1 MTISSTEI
9 DSLNRYVPRVASEW
23 DVDAP
28 DRLWQE
34 IDSTLCFVDLSG
46 FTKLSERLARR
57 GRIGAEELTDV
68 LNRVFGRMLELA
80 YERGGGLIKFGGDAL
95 LLQFVGDDHP
105 VHAACAAVEMRAAL
119 RDAAQIKT
127 SVGRVPLRMSVGIHS
142 GIVHLFKV
150 GSSHRELVVTG
161 PAATRV
167 ALMESTADAGEI
179 LISPETA
186 LRLPFGAVG
195 AAKGDG
201 LLLRWRQSPI
211 ASVGALP
218 RLPVPIETIASSLP
232 VVLRGYLGQ
241 GATEAEHR
249 VATVGFVKFQ
259 GVDALMESAGPDGV
273 ADALHELVSVTQH
286 AVDSAGVT
294 LLGSDLDKD
303 GGKLILVTGVPV
315 TQGDDDG
322 RMLRAVREIIDA
334 KTRLPVRVG
343 VNRGHVF
350 AGEVGFEHR
359 ATFTVM
365 GDTVNLAA
373 RLMATAGAGEL
384 YATPEVLD
392 RSRTLF
398 ATIALEPFF
407 VRGKSMPV
415 QAYSVGEEIG
425 PRIPA
430 MANELPFVGRDAEMG
445 VLARAIAR
453 VASGQGS
460 VVTIVGE
467 TGVGKTRLID
477 EAKTIADGMITISVH
492 AEQAGSSSP
501 YRAFR
506 DPIRQLLQIERAE
519 QVVMEAYLR
528 HAVTDRVPELLP
540 LLPLFGDV
548 THIDVPSTKRVDEI
562 ELRFR
567 PDRTADAVVAL
578 LAASDRCPMLLIV
591 EDAQWMDS
599 ASVGLI
605 ERLIRAVRDHPWLI
619 VVARRPEPG
628 GVDPRHGERID
639 LQPLGAEETT
649 AIVITAT
656 SAAPLRPHEI
666 DLLVQ
671 RSGGSPLFLGEMLRM
686 ARNSRVEDLPES
698 LDAVVNAELD
708 ALGVL
713 ARRLVRYASVLGRSF
728 RVSVLR
734 ELVAD
739 DQIDLDDATT
749 RELGRFLEYEGT
761 DRARFRHA
769 MHRDVAYEGLPFRRR
784 RELHLRAGRITERDA
799 GDNPETV
806 ADVLSLHYALAHEH
820 ARAWQYARI
829 AGDRARDRY
838 ANLEAA
844 SQYERAIEAA
854 RRLDG
859 SVADQ
864 LVDVW
869 RVLGDVREQLALFED
884 AIEAYRRA
892 AGIVDGDRVVRADL
906 LWRRARVRLH
916 LGAYRTALAEATKG
930 HRLLVEVGDSGADA
944 VRARL
949 TALQAL
955 LRQAQQRAE
964 PARRLADRAIAEA
977 VSAADD
983 AALARAYLVSD
994 WANRVLGSTEVT
1006 GYGEMALALYERM
1019 GDLDGAGKASNNLGA
1034 IAYFNGQWG
1043 DAVMWYRKAL
1053 DAYRRCGNEASAALS
1068 GSNLAEVL
1076 VSRRAFEEAEPMLR
1090 ESIRVL
1096 RASHA
1101 LDDVLFAETQL
1112 GRLLVERGDSALA
1125 VEYLVAVRAEA
1136 LAVGQRGFAFEA
1148 ATYLAAAL
1156 VALDRCDEAIETLD
1170 EAATLMGSVDPM
1182 YQPMLA
1188 RVRSLALAGSGRF
1201 DEGRAVLAQGLSS
1214 ARDQGLT
1221 YEEGLL
1227 LLVSI
1232 KFDVVDDRR
1241 TPVEVVDRCSTIFAQ
1256 LSVEVELPQSSST
1269 GTSDRRSRIP
1279 ATP

>member
-1 MTISSTEI
+1 MAVTISSTEI
-9 DSLNRYVPRVASEW
+9 DSLYRYVPRVASEW

-28 DRLWQE
+28 GRLWQQ

-80 YERGGGLIKFGGDAL
+80 YERGGALIKFGGDAL

-119 RDAAQIKT
+119 REAAQFQT

-142 GIVHLFKV
+142 GIVHVFKV

-161 PAATRV
+161 PAATQV

-179 LISPETA
+179 LVSPETA
-186 LRLPFGAVG
+186 RRLPGGAVG
-195 AAKGDG
+195 LAKGAG

-218 RLPVPIETIASSLP
+218 RLPVPIETIANSLP
-232 VVLRGYLGQ
+232 VVLRGYLAQ

-273 ADALHELVSVTQH
+273 ADALHELVSVAQH
-286 AVDSAGVT
+286 AVDAAGVT

-373 RLMATAGAGEL
+373 RLMATAGTGEL

-398 ATIALEPFF
+398 STTALEPFF
-407 VRGKSMPV
+407 VRGKSMPI
-415 QAYSVGEEIG
+415 QAYAVGEEIG

-430 MANELPFVGRDAEMG
+430 IANELAFVGRDAEIE
-445 VLARAIAR
+445 VLSGAIAR
-453 VASGQGS
+453 VAAGQGS

-477 EAKTIADGMITISVH
+477 EAKAIAERVLTIGVH
-492 AEQAGSSSP
+492 AEQAGSTSP

-506 DPIRQLLQIERAE
+506 DPIRDLLHVERAD
-519 QVVMEAYLR
+519 QVTMEVRLR
-528 HAVTDRVPELLP
+528 QSVAELLPELLP

-548 THIDVPSTKRVDEI
+548 THIEVPRTQRVDDI

-567 PDRTADAVVAL
+567 PDRTADAVIAL
-578 LAASDRCPMLLIV
+578 LAASHPGPMLLIM

-599 ASVGLI
+599 ASVALI
-605 ERLIRAVRDHPWLI
+605 ERVIAAVSDHPWLVI
-619 VVARRPEPG
+619 VARRPEAG
-628 GVDPRHGERID
+628 GVDPRGGERIE
-639 LQPLGAEETT
+639 LQPLGTSDATE
-649 AIVITAT
+649 IVITAT

-686 ARNSRVEDLPES
+686 ARNSRVEDLPAS

-784 RELHLRAGRITERDA
+784 RELHLRAGQITERDA

-884 AIEAYRRA
+884 AIDAYRRA
-892 AGIVDGDRVVRADL
+892 ARMVDGDRVVDADL
-906 LWRRARVRLH
+906 LWRRSRARMH

-930 HRLLVEVGDSGADA
+930 QRMLVDLDDADANA

-955 LRQAQQRAE
+955 LRQSQQRAE
-964 PARRLADRAIAEA
+964 PARRLAARAIVEA
-977 VSAADD
+977 ISASDD

-994 WANRVLGSTEVT
+994 WANRVLGSTEVS
-1006 GYGEMALALYERM
+1006 GYGEMALALYERL

-1034 IAYFNGQWG
+1034 IAYFDGQWD
-1043 DAVMWYRKAL
+1043 DAVRWYRKAL
-1053 DAYRRCGNEASAALS
+1053 DAYHRCGNEASTAVA

-1076 VSRRAFEEAEPMLR
+1076 ISRRAFDEAEPMLR

-1101 LDDVLFAETQL
+1101 LDDVLFAEIQL
-1112 GRLLVERGDSALA
+1112 GRLLVERGDNATALA
-1125 VEYLVAVRAEA
+1125 HLVAVRAEA
-1136 LAVGQRGFAFEA
+1136 AAVGQLGYAFEA
-1148 ATYLAAAL
+1148 ATHLASAL
-1156 VALDRCDEAIETLD
+1156 VALNRFDEAIQTLD
-1170 EAATLMGSVDPM
+1170 DASKLVGSVDPV
-1182 YQPMLA
+1182 YQPALA
-1188 RVRSLALAGSGRF
+1188 RVRALALAGSGRL
-1201 DEGRAVLAQGLSS
+1201 DEGRALLAGGLASARHQGL
-1214 ARDQGLT
+1214 A
-1221 YEEGLL
+1221 YEEGLML
-1227 LLVSI
+1227 ITSMQL
-1232 KFDVVDDRR
+1232 DRIDGR
-1241 TPVEVVDRCSTIFAQ
+1241 PSPVEAIERLSTILARLQ
-1256 LSVEVELPQSSST
+1256 VEIEVPDL
-1269 GTSDRRSRIP
+1269 
-1279 ATP
+1279 ANY

>member
-1 MTISSTEI
+1 LVVTISSTEI

-80 YERGGGLIKFGGDAL
+80 YERGGALLKFGGDAL
-95 LLQFVGDDHP
+95 LLQFVGNEHA
-105 VHAACAAVEMRAAL
+105 VHASCAAVEMRAAL
-119 RDAAQIKT
+119 REAAQIKT

-142 GIVHLFKV
+142 GIVHVFKV

-179 LISPETA
+179 LVSPETA

-201 LLLRWRQSPI
+201 LLLRWRRGPI
-211 ASVGALP
+211 ASPGALP
-218 RLPVPIETIASSLP
+218 RRSVAVDAIADCLP
-232 VVLRGYLGQ
+232 VVLRGYLAQ
-241 GATEAEHR
+241 GTTEAEHR

-259 GVDALMESAGPDGV
+259 GVDALMESSGPEGV
-273 ADALHELVSVTQH
+273 AESLHEVVSVVQH
-286 AVDSAGVT
+286 AVDAAGVT

-303 GGKLILVTGVPV
+303 GGKLILVTGVPA

-322 RMLRAVREIIDA
+322 RMLRALRDILEA
-334 KTRLPVRVG
+334 NTRLPVRVG

-350 AGEVGFEHR
+350 AGEVGAAHR

-373 RLMATAGAGEL
+373 RLMSTAGTGEM
-384 YATPEVLD
+384 YVTPEVLD

-398 ATIALEPFF
+398 TTTALEPFF

-425 PRIPA
+425 PRTPA
-430 MANELPFVGRDAEMG
+430 MAHELPFVGRDSEID

-477 EAKTIADGMITISVH
+477 EAKKIADGLITIGVH

-506 DPIRQLLQIERAE
+506 DPIRQLLRVERAE
-519 QVVMEAYLR
+519 QLAMEARLR
-528 HAVTDRVPELLP
+528 QAVTDRAPELLP
-540 LLPLFGDV
+540 VLPLLGDV
-548 THIDVPSTKRVDEI
+548 THIDVPSTERVDDI

-578 LAASDRCPMLLIV
+578 LAASHRGPMLLIM

-619 VVARRPEPG
+619 IIARRPEPG

-639 LQPLGAEETT
+639 LRPLGADEST

-713 ARRLVRYASVLGRSF
+713 ARRLVRYASVLGCSF

-769 MHRDVAYEGLPFRRR
+769 MHRDVAYQGLPFRRR

-820 ARAWQYARI
+820 AQAWRYARI

-854 RRLDG
+854 RRLDIPL
-859 SVADQ
+859 ADQ

-892 AGIVDGDRVVRADL
+892 ARMVDGDRVVDADL
-906 LWRRARVRLH
+906 LWRRSRARMH

-930 HRLLVEVGDSGADA
+930 QRMLVDLDDADAQA

-955 LRQAQQRAE
+955 LRQSQQRAE
-964 PARRLADRAIAEA
+964 PARRLADRAIVEA
-977 VSAADD
+977 LSAPDD

-994 WANRVLGSTEVT
+994 WANRVLGSSEVS
-1006 GYGEMALALYERM
+1006 GYGEMALALYERL

-1034 IAYFNGQWG
+1034 IAYFDGQWD
-1043 DAVMWYRKAL
+1043 DAVRWYRKAL
-1053 DAYRRCGNEASAALS
+1053 DAYHRCGNEASTAVA

-1076 VSRRAFEEAEPMLR
+1076 ISRRAFDEAEPMLR

-1096 RASHA
+1096 RASHS
-1101 LDDVLFAETQL
+1101 LDDVLFAEIQL
-1112 GRLLVERGDSALA
+1112 GRLLVERGDHAAAL
-1125 VEYLVAVRAEA
+1125 EHLVAVRAEA
-1136 LAVGQRGFAFEA
+1136 AAVGQLGYAFEA
-1148 ATYLAAAL
+1148 ATHLASAL
-1156 VALDRCDEAIETLD
+1156 VALNRFDEAIQTLD
-1170 EAATLMGSVDPM
+1170 DASKLVGSVDPV
-1182 YQPMLA
+1182 YQPTLA
-1188 RVRSLALAGSGRF
+1188 RVRALALAGNGRL
-1201 DEGRAVLAQGLSS
+1201 DEGRALLAGGLSS
-1214 ARDQGLT
+1214 ARSQGLA
-1221 YEEGLL
+1221 YEEGLML
-1227 LLVSI
+1227 ITSI
-1232 KFDVVDDRR
+1232 QLDRIDGR
-1241 TPVEVVDRCSTIFAQ
+1241 RSPSEVIDRLSTILAR
-1256 LSVEVELPQSSST
+1256 LHVEIEVPDL
-1269 GTSDRRSRIP
+1269 
-1279 ATP
+1279 ANY